1 MPLPMKRTYGV
12 GVIGGGGGIGLNHL
26 DGFRQSPHAKILA
39 IAETSEA
46 RGRDACKRFEVADCH
61 KDYRALLRRKDIE
74 VVSIALPN
82 YLHAKVAIEAL
93 NAGKHV
99 MLDKPMAT
107 NARDAAKIVAA
118 AKRAR
123 RVFMV
128 GQNMRFTPDSQR
140 LKGLIEKGRLGE
152 IYHARAFW
160 YRRGGIPRI
169 GSWFTQKKFA
179 GGGACYDI
187 GVHLLDLSL
196 HLIGNFSPVAVS
208 GSVSGRLGSKG
219 IGDGGWGK
227 SEIDPRK
234 IFDVEDR
241 AVALIK
247 LRGGVTVYLEVTWAS
262 HEEIDNQYGVE
273 LYGEKAGARWNPL
286 KVYGP
291 GPNGYVVEQVAKGPV
306 PYPTERMVHF
316 MECVARGKKPLVKP
330 EQSLQVQRILD
341 GIYESSRTGREV
353 RLK

>member
-1 MPLPMKRTYGV
+1 MKRTYGI

-26 DGFRQSPHAKILA
+26 AGFQQSPHAKLLA

-46 RGRDACKRFEVADCH
+46 RGQDACKRFGVPDCH

-82 YLHAKVAIEAL
+82 YLHARVAIEAL

-107 NARDAAKIVAA
+107 CARDAAKIVAA

-128 GQNMRFTPDSQR
+128 GQNMRFSPDAQR
-140 LKGLIEKGRLGE
+140 LKKVIEAGRLGK
-152 IYHARAFW
+152 IYHGRAYW
-160 YRRGGIPRI
+160 YRRSGIPRI
-169 GSWFTQKKFA
+169 GSWFTQKKYA
-179 GGGACYDI
+179 GGGVCYDL
-187 GVHLLDLSL
+187 GVHLLDLAL
-196 HLIGNFSPVAVS
+196 HLMDNFDVASVSGAVS
-208 GSVSGRLGSKG
+208 GHLGSKG

-227 SEIDPRK
+227 SEIDPRR

-241 AVALIK
+241 AVALLK
-247 LRGGVTVYLEVTWAS
+247 LRNRASLYLEVTWATFQES
-262 HEEIDNQYGVE
+262 DNGYGVE
-273 LYGEKAGARWNPL
+273 LFGDKAAATWQPAKVHTMTADRATTEQLNDWKLPYSGERI
-286 KVYGP
+286 
-291 GPNGYVVEQVAKGPV
+291 
-306 PYPTERMVHF
+306 VHF
-316 MECVARGKKPLVKP
+316 MECVALGKKPLVKP
-330 EQSLQVQRILD
+330 SQSLQVQRVLD

-353 RLK
+353 RL